1 MGPIYKSRL
10 DMLAEFSLHHAADEE
25 DASSISV
32 NLFLLS
38 EIERGTV
45 NKEAKCWVLYRCY
58 ISTLPVYD
66 AHTLLL
72 LQMISQMTIIK
83 TTTKMMR

>member
-25 DASSISV
+25 DASSISI

-45 NKEAKCWVLYRCY
+45 NKEAKCWVLYRC
-58 ISTLPVYD
+58 
-66 AHTLLL
+66 
-72 LQMISQMTIIK
+72 
-83 TTTKMMR
+83 